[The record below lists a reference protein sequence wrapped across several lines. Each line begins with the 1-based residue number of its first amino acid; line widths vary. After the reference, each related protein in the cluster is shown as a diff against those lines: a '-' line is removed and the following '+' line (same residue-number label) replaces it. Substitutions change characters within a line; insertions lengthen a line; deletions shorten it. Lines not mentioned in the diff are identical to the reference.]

1 MAGNHINIGNKN
13 GKYEQAVLG
22 NTLYKILY
30 ELQSSMRQLQQLAM
44 GNPFTI
50 SLGPGFEKAIAALDP
65 IDTILAPN
73 TSVN

>member
-1 MAGNHINIGNKN
+1 
-13 GKYEQAVLG
+13 
-22 NTLYKILY
+22 
-30 ELQSSMRQLQQLAM
+30 MRQLQQLAM

-73 TSVN
+73 TSIN